1 MLTLVDRGAEALV
14 GQGAIGD
21 AAAAALKDEARA
33 RVREG
38 RFFGFIAYASLIAG
52 RDTT

>member
-38 RFFGFIAYASLIAG
+38 RFFGFAYASLIAG